1 MLGAQEREQGE
12 DLATVCASELL
23 CQRNILSE
31 GARVVVAH
39 MRSVPHTH
47 TYIRTYILYLHKHTK
62 CEAGND
68 YALPGLS
75 RVNKRTAVCHYH
87 RVHQLIDMSCVL

>member
-31 GARVVVAH
+31 RARVVVAH

-47 TYIRTYILYLHKHTK
+47 THIYIYTYTNTQSVKQEMIMLYQACLVSIKGQMSVTTIE
-62 CEAGND
+62 C
-68 YALPGLS
+68 
-75 RVNKRTAVCHYH
+75 
-87 RVHQLIDMSCVL
+87 ID